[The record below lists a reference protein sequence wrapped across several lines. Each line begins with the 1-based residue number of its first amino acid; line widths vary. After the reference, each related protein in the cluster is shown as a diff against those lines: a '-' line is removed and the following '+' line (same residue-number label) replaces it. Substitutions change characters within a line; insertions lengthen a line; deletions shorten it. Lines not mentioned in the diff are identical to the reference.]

1 MTEKEYWRE
10 LLRLPEIARR
20 KGINLQTF
28 FVFTVADP
36 GQGWGDFQADTLFG
50 IRCRTTR

>member
-1 MTEKEYWRE
+1 MTEKEYWQE

-20 KGINLQTF
+20 KGINLQTL

-50 IRCRTTR
+50 VRCRATR